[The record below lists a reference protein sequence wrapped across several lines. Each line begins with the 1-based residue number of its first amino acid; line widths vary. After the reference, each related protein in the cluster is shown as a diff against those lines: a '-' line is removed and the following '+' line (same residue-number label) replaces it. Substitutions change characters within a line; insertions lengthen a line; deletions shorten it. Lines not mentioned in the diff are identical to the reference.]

1 MRHID
6 RCGGH
11 GLFGGGVGAGNGR
24 EPVRLGSPLRT
35 NFLAGNPRAT
45 EQTSG
50 NPLSLLLLN
59 KQTYSFLNAPNTRTQ
74 NNEAQLPPHD
84 QARLI
89 RSDRQHRTNHHPKVR
104 LAIYTGRRNSART
117 KTSVPS
123 LYYY

>member
-45 EQTSG
+45 EQTYG
-50 NPLSLLLLN
+50 NLLALTCLLPIYSSLISTWWARPPINQNQTPLC
-59 KQTYSFLNAPNTRTQ
+59 P
-74 NNEAQLPPHD
+74 
-84 QARLI
+84 
-89 RSDRQHRTNHHPKVR
+89 
-104 LAIYTGRRNSART
+104 
-117 KTSVPS
+117 
-123 LYYY
+123 